1 MAAAASTAITTSRRF
16 IVSPGRSARFAAAEA
31 RPIGRGG
38 GSGRPPRS
46 SPRAELESGTI
57 RAGEGTLLTTVVEP
71 NALAEIPLFRGLP
84 PERLKRLS
92 ESLRKKTVPAGTN
105 MITADQPGEVVYV
118 LLEGT
123 VKILIEQMDGREVIL
138 AFLGAGDT
146 VGEMSLVDS
155 AGRSA
160 NVMTME
166 KCTFLWMDRA
176 TFQDLLRHVPE
187 FAQNL
192 VRLLSSR
199 LRMANEQIQSLSSLD
214 VAGRLARQILAFAE
228 RYGAPSD
235 GGTQISLRLTQT
247 DLAELVGASRERV
260 NQVMVD
266 LRQKGLLSVDSGHH
280 VLVHRPQELARLC
293 R

>member
-1 MAAAASTAITTSRRF
+1 MPALSD
-16 IVSPGRSARFAAAEA
+16 
-31 RPIGRGG
+31 
-38 GSGRPPRS
+38 
-46 SPRAELESGTI
+46 
-57 RAGEGTLLTTVVEP
+57 P
-71 NALAEIPLFRGLP
+71 NALAEIALFRGLP
-84 PERLKRLS
+84 PERLRRLNDQ
-92 ESLRKKTVPAGTN
+92 LHKKSVPAGTN
-105 MITADQPGEVVYV
+105 MITAEQPGEVVYI

-166 KCTFLWMDRA
+166 KCTFLWMDRN
-176 TFQDLLRHVPE
+176 TFHDLLKNVPE
-187 FAQNL
+187 FTQNL
-192 VRLLSSR
+192 VRMLSSR

-228 RYGAPSD
+228 RYGQEEP
-235 GGTQISLRLTQT
+235 GQGVRIPLRLTQS

-266 LRQKGLLSVDSGHH
+266 FRQKGYLAVDSAHRI
-280 VLVHRPQELARLC
+280 LVHKAQELARLC

>member
-1 MAAAASTAITTSRRF
+1 M
-16 IVSPGRSARFAAAEA
+16 
-31 RPIGRGG
+31 
-38 GSGRPPRS
+38 
-46 SPRAELESGTI
+46 
-57 RAGEGTLLTTVVEP
+57 EGIAVNIEP
-71 NALAEIPLFRGLP
+71 SALAEISLFEGLP
-84 PERLKRLS
+84 AERLKRLS
-92 ESLRKKTVPAGTN
+92 EILRKKTVPSGTN
-105 MITADQPGEVVYV
+105 MITAEQPGEVVYV
-118 LLEGT
+118 ILEGT
-123 VKILIEQMDGREVIL
+123 VKILIEQVDGREVIL

-166 KCTFLWMDRA
+166 RCTLLWMDRA
-176 TFQDLLRHVPE
+176 TFQDLLRNVSE

-192 VRLLSSR
+192 VKLLAGR

-228 RYGAPSD
+228 RYGRDEPE
-235 GGTQISLRLTQT
+235 GTRIPLRLTQS

-260 NQVMVD
+260 NQVMVEF
-266 LRQKGLLSVDSGHH
+266 RQKGYLSVDSTHRI
-280 VLVHRPQELARLC
+280 LVHQPHDLARFC

>member
-1 MAAAASTAITTSRRF
+1 
-16 IVSPGRSARFAAAEA
+16 
-31 RPIGRGG
+31 
-38 GSGRPPRS
+38 
-46 SPRAELESGTI
+46 
-57 RAGEGTLLTTVVEP
+57 LTVVVEP
-71 NALAEIPLFRGLP
+71 SALAEIPLFRGLP
-84 PERLKRLS
+84 ADRLKKLS
-92 ESLRKKTVPAGTN
+92 EVLRKKSVPSGTN

-123 VKILIEQMDGREVIL
+123 VKILIEQVDGREVIL
-138 AFLGAGDT
+138 AFLGPGDT

-176 TFQDLLRHVPE
+176 TFQDLLRNVPE

-214 VAGRLARQILAFAE
+214 VAGRLARQLLAFSE
-228 RYGAPSD
+228 RYGEPID
-235 GGTQISLRLTQT
+235 GGVRVALRLTQT

-266 LRQKGLLSVDSGHH
+266 FRQKGYLTVDSSHH
-280 VLVHRPQELARLC
+280 ILVHRPQELARFC
-293 R
+293 G

>member
-1 MAAAASTAITTSRRF
+1 MTA
-16 IVSPGRSARFAAAEA
+16 
-31 RPIGRGG
+31 
-38 GSGRPPRS
+38 
-46 SPRAELESGTI
+46 LND
-57 RAGEGTLLTTVVEP
+57 P
-71 NALAEIPLFRGLP
+71 NQLGEIPLFHGIP
-84 PERLKRLS
+84 SDRLKRLN
-92 ESLRKKTVPAGTN
+92 EVMHKKTVPAGTN
-105 MITADQPGEVVYV
+105 MITAEQPGEVVYV

-155 AGRSA
+155 SGRSA

-176 TFQDLLRHVPE
+176 TFQDCLKNVSE
-187 FAQNL
+187 FTQNL
-192 VRLLSSR
+192 VRLLAGR

-214 VAGRLARQILAFAE
+214 VAGRLARQLLAFTE
-228 RYGAPSD
+228 RYGSSEE
-235 GGTQISLRLTQT
+235 GNGSGVKINLRLTQT

-260 NQVMVD
+260 NQVMVEF
-266 LRQKGLLSVDSGHH
+266 RQKGYLSVDSSHH
-280 VLVHRPQELARLC
+280 IQVHQPPALARLC

>member
-1 MAAAASTAITTSRRF
+1 
-16 IVSPGRSARFAAAEA
+16 
-31 RPIGRGG
+31 
-38 GSGRPPRS
+38 
-46 SPRAELESGTI
+46 LTI
-57 RAGEGTLLTTVVEP
+57 DP
-71 NALAEIPLFRGLP
+71 SALAEIQLFEGLP
-84 PERLKRLS
+84 AERLQRLA
-92 ESLRKKTVPAGTN
+92 EILRKKTVPSGTN
-105 MITADQPGEVVYV
+105 MITAEQPGEVVYV
-118 LLEGT
+118 VLEGT

-155 AGRSA
+155 SGRSA

-166 KCTFLWMDRA
+166 KCTLLWMDRA
-176 TFQDLLRHVPE
+176 TFQDLLRNVPE

-192 VRLLSSR
+192 VKLLAGR

-228 RYGAPSD
+228 RYGRPDD
-235 GGTQISLRLTQT
+235 GGIRIPLRLTQS

-260 NQVMVD
+260 NQVMVEF
-266 LRQKGLLSVDSGHH
+266 RQKGYLSVDSSHR
-280 VLVHRPQELARLC
+280 VLVLKNEDLARFC

>member
-1 MAAAASTAITTSRRF
+1 MNLDSNSL
-16 IVSPGRSARFAAAEA
+16 S
-31 RPIGRGG
+31 
-38 GSGRPPRS
+38 
-46 SPRAELESGTI
+46 ELS
-57 RAGEGTLLTTVVEP
+57 
-71 NALAEIPLFRGLP
+71 LFRGLP
-84 PERLKRLS
+84 PERLKRLA
-92 ESLRKKTVPAGTN
+92 EVLRKKTVPAGTN
-105 MITADQPGEVVYV
+105 MITAEQPGEVVYV
-118 LLEGT
+118 ILEGT

-155 AGRSA
+155 SGRSA

-166 KCTFLWMDRA
+166 RCTLLWMDRA
-176 TFQDLLRHVPE
+176 SFQDLLKHSNE

-192 VRLLSSR
+192 VRLLASR

-214 VAGRLARQILAFAE
+214 VAGRLARQILAFAD
-228 RYGAPSD
+228 RYGRD
-235 GGTQISLRLTQT
+235 GEEGTLVPLRLTQS

-266 LRQKGLLSVDSGHH
+266 FRGKGFLTVDSSHRI
-280 VLVHRPQELARLC
+280 VVHKPGELAKLC

>member
-1 MAAAASTAITTSRRF
+1 M
-16 IVSPGRSARFAAAEA
+16 
-31 RPIGRGG
+31 
-38 GSGRPPRS
+38 
-46 SPRAELESGTI
+46 
-57 RAGEGTLLTTVVEP
+57 TVVADP
-71 NALAEIPLFRGLP
+71 KTLAEIPLFQGLP
-84 PERLKRLS
+84 PERLERLN
-92 ESLRKKTVPAGTN
+92 ETLHKKSVPAGTN
-105 MITADQPGEVVYV
+105 MITAEQPGEVVYV

-123 VKILIEQMDGREVIL
+123 VKILIEQLDGREVIL

-155 AGRSA
+155 SGRSA

-166 KCTFLWMDRA
+166 KCTFLWMDKK
-176 TFQDLLRHVPE
+176 TFQDLLKNVPE

-192 VRLLSSR
+192 VKLLASR

-214 VAGRLARQILAFAE
+214 VAGRLARQLLAFAE
-228 RYGAPSD
+228 RYGHAEE
-235 GGTQISLRLTQT
+235 GGTRIPLRLTQT

-266 LRQKGLLSVDSGHH
+266 LRQKGHLSVDSS
-280 VLVHRPQELARLC
+280 HRILLHRSDELARLC

>member
-1 MAAAASTAITTSRRF
+1 LPA
-16 IVSPGRSARFAAAEA
+16 
-31 RPIGRGG
+31 
-38 GSGRPPRS
+38 
-46 SPRAELESGTI
+46 
-57 RAGEGTLLTTVVEP
+57 LTDP
-71 NALAEIPLFRGLP
+71 NALAEISLFKGLP
-84 PERLKRLS
+84 ADRLRRLN
-92 ESLRKKTVPAGTN
+92 EALHKKSVPAGTN
-105 MITADQPGEVVYV
+105 MITAEQPGEVVYV

-123 VKILIEQMDGREVIL
+123 VKILIEQLDGREVIL

-166 KCTFLWMDRA
+166 KCTFLWMDRN
-176 TFQDLLRHVPE
+176 TFQDLLKNVPE
-187 FAQNL
+187 FTQNL
-192 VRLLSSR
+192 VRMLSGR

-228 RYGAPSD
+228 RYGQDEP
-235 GGTQISLRLTQT
+235 GGSTRIPLRLTQS

-266 LRQKGLLSVDSGHH
+266 FRQKEYLSVDSSHRI
-280 VLVHRPQELARLC
+280 LVHKVQDLTRLC

>member
-1 MAAAASTAITTSRRF
+1 MPALSD
-16 IVSPGRSARFAAAEA
+16 
-31 RPIGRGG
+31 
-38 GSGRPPRS
+38 
-46 SPRAELESGTI
+46 
-57 RAGEGTLLTTVVEP
+57 P
-71 NALAEIPLFRGLP
+71 NALAEIALFRGLP
-84 PERLKRLS
+84 PERLRRLNDQ
-92 ESLRKKTVPAGTN
+92 LHKKSVPAGTN
-105 MITADQPGEVVYV
+105 MITAEQPGEVVYI

-166 KCTFLWMDRA
+166 KCTFLWMDRN
-176 TFQDLLRHVPE
+176 TFHDLLKNVPE
-187 FAQNL
+187 FTQNL
-192 VRLLSSR
+192 VRMLSSR

-228 RYGAPSD
+228 RYGAPTEE
-235 GGTQISLRLTQT
+235 GTRIGLRLTQT

-266 LRQKGLLSVDSGHH
+266 FRQKGYLAVDSAHRI
-280 VLVHRPQELARLC
+280 LVHKAQELARLC

>member
-1 MAAAASTAITTSRRF
+1 MPAL
-16 IVSPGRSARFAAAEA
+16 PD
-31 RPIGRGG
+31 
-38 GSGRPPRS
+38 
-46 SPRAELESGTI
+46 
-57 RAGEGTLLTTVVEP
+57 P
-71 NALAEIPLFRGLP
+71 NALADIALFKGLP
-84 PERLKRLS
+84 VDRLRRLNDA
-92 ESLRKKTVPAGTN
+92 LHKKSVPAGTN
-105 MITADQPGEVVYV
+105 MITAEQPGEVVYV

-166 KCTFLWMDRA
+166 KCTFLWMDRT
-176 TFQDLLRHVPE
+176 TFQDLLKNVPE
-187 FAQNL
+187 FTQNL
-192 VRLLSSR
+192 VRMLSGR

-228 RYGAPSD
+228 RYGQEEP
-235 GGTQISLRLTQT
+235 GQGTRIPLRLTQS

-266 LRQKGLLSVDSGHH
+266 FRQKEYLSVDSAHRI
-280 VLVHRPQELARLC
+280 LVHKPEDLARLC

>member
-1 MAAAASTAITTSRRF
+1 
-16 IVSPGRSARFAAAEA
+16 V
-31 RPIGRGG
+31 
-38 GSGRPPRS
+38 
-46 SPRAELESGTI
+46 TI
-57 RAGEGTLLTTVVEP
+57 EP
-71 NALAEIPLFRGLP
+71 SALAEIPLFQNLP
-84 PERLKRLS
+84 QDRLKRLT
-92 ESLRKKTVPAGTN
+92 EILRKKTVPSGTN
-105 MITADQPGEVVYV
+105 MITAKQPGEVVYV
-118 LLEGT
+118 VLEGT

-155 AGRSA
+155 SGRSA

-166 KCTFLWMDRA
+166 KCTLLWMDRA
-176 TFQDLLRHVPE
+176 TFQDLLRNVPE

-192 VRLLSSR
+192 VKLLAGR

-228 RYGAPSD
+228 RYGRPD
-235 GGTQISLRLTQT
+235 EGGTRIPLRLTQS

-260 NQVMVD
+260 NQVMVEF
-266 LRQKGLLSVDSGHH
+266 RQKGYLSVDSTHRI
-280 VLVHRPQELARLC
+280 LVEKHADLARFC

>member
-1 MAAAASTAITTSRRF
+1 
-16 IVSPGRSARFAAAEA
+16 
-31 RPIGRGG
+31 
-38 GSGRPPRS
+38 
-46 SPRAELESGTI
+46 
-57 RAGEGTLLTTVVEP
+57 
-71 NALAEIPLFRGLP
+71 
-84 PERLKRLS
+84 
-92 ESLRKKTVPAGTN
+92 
-105 MITADQPGEVVYV
+105 MITAEQPGEVVYV

-176 TFQDLLRHVPE
+176 TFQDCLKNVSE
-187 FAQNL
+187 FTQNL
-192 VRLLSSR
+192 VRLLAGR

-228 RYGAPSD
+228 RYGRAEEPNGGGVRSPSASPRPTSPSSSAP
-235 GGTQISLRLTQT
+235 R
-247 DLAELVGASRERV
+247 ASGSTR
-260 NQVMVD
+260 
-266 LRQKGLLSVDSGHH
+266 
-280 VLVHRPQELARLC
+280 
-293 R
+293 

>member
-1 MAAAASTAITTSRRF
+1 MPA
-16 IVSPGRSARFAAAEA
+16 
-31 RPIGRGG
+31 
-38 GSGRPPRS
+38 
-46 SPRAELESGTI
+46 
-57 RAGEGTLLTTVVEP
+57 LTDP
-71 NALAEIPLFRGLP
+71 NALAEISLFKGLP
-84 PERLKRLS
+84 ADRLRRLN
-92 ESLRKKTVPAGTN
+92 EALHKKSVPAGTN
-105 MITADQPGEVVYV
+105 MITAEQPGEVVYV

-123 VKILIEQMDGREVIL
+123 VKILIEQLDGREVIL

-166 KCTFLWMDRA
+166 KCTFLWMDRN
-176 TFQDLLRHVPE
+176 TFQDLLKNVPE
-187 FAQNL
+187 FTQNL
-192 VRLLSSR
+192 VRMLSGR

-228 RYGAPSD
+228 RYGQDEPG
-235 GGTQISLRLTQT
+235 GGTRIPLRLTQS

-266 LRQKGLLSVDSGHH
+266 FRQKEYLSVDSSHRI
-280 VLVHRPQELARLC
+280 LVHKVQDLTRLC

>member
-1 MAAAASTAITTSRRF
+1 MTA
-16 IVSPGRSARFAAAEA
+16 VNDPK
-31 RPIGRGG
+31 
-38 GSGRPPRS
+38 
-46 SPRAELESGTI
+46 
-57 RAGEGTLLTTVVEP
+57 LLGD
-71 NALAEIPLFRGLP
+71 IPLFHGVP
-84 PERLKRLS
+84 IERLKRLN
-92 ESLRKKTVPAGTN
+92 EVMHRKSVPAGTN
-105 MITADQPGEVVYV
+105 MITAEQPGEVVYV

-166 KCTFLWMDRA
+166 KCTFLWMDRN
-176 TFQDLLRHVPE
+176 TFQDCLRHVPE
-187 FAQNL
+187 FTQNL
-192 VRLLSSR
+192 VRLLSGR

-214 VAGRLARQILAFAE
+214 VAGRLARQLLAFTE
-228 RYGAPSD
+228 RYGSPAENGVAGSA
-235 GGTQISLRLTQT
+235 GASGVQINLRLTQT

-260 NQVMVD
+260 NQVMVEF
-266 LRQKGLLSVDSGHH
+266 RQKGYLSVDTAHR
-280 VLVHRPQELARLC
+280 VQVHQTQALARLC

>member
-1 MAAAASTAITTSRRF
+1 MS
-16 IVSPGRSARFAAAEA
+16 
-31 RPIGRGG
+31 
-38 GSGRPPRS
+38 
-46 SPRAELESGTI
+46 
-57 RAGEGTLLTTVVEP
+57 VVPEP
-71 NALAEIPLFRGLP
+71 HDLAEISLFQGLP
-84 PERLKRLS
+84 LDRLERLNETLH
-92 ESLRKKTVPAGTN
+92 KKTVPAGTN
-105 MITADQPGEVVYV
+105 MITAEQPGEVVYV

-123 VKILIEQMDGREVIL
+123 VKILIEQLDGREVIL

-166 KCTFLWMDRA
+166 KCTFLWMDKR
-176 TFQDLLRHVPE
+176 TFSDLLKNVPE
-187 FAQNL
+187 FSQNL
-192 VRLLSSR
+192 VKLLASR

-214 VAGRLARQILAFAE
+214 VAGRLARQLLAFAE
-228 RYGAPSD
+228 RYGIQEGEEEGGEAPAAAAEE
-235 GGTQISLRLTQT
+235 GAATGTRIPLRLTQT

-266 LRQKGLLSVDSGHH
+266 FRQRGFLSVDSSHRI
-280 VLVHRPQELARLC
+280 LVHQPEELANLC

>member
-1 MAAAASTAITTSRRF
+1 MAAVVDPTA
-16 IVSPGRSARFAAAEA
+16 
-31 RPIGRGG
+31 
-38 GSGRPPRS
+38 
-46 SPRAELESGTI
+46 
-57 RAGEGTLLTTVVEP
+57 LT
-71 NALAEIPLFRGLP
+71 EIPLFRGLP
-84 PERLKRLS
+84 PERLQRLT
-92 ESLRKKTVPAGTN
+92 EKLRRKSVSAGTN

-118 LLEGT
+118 LLDGT

-138 AFLGAGDT
+138 AFLGPGDT

-166 KCTFLWMDRA
+166 KCTFLWMDR
-176 TFQDLLRHVPE
+176 TSFQELLRNVPE

-214 VAGRLARQILAFAE
+214 VAGRLARQILAFSE
-228 RYGAPSD
+228 RYGEPAE

-266 LRQKGLLSVDSGHH
+266 FRQKGYLSVDSGHH
-280 VLVHRPQELARLC
+280 ILVQRPEELARLC
-293 R
+293 S

>member
-1 MAAAASTAITTSRRF
+1 MPAL
-16 IVSPGRSARFAAAEA
+16 PD
-31 RPIGRGG
+31 
-38 GSGRPPRS
+38 
-46 SPRAELESGTI
+46 
-57 RAGEGTLLTTVVEP
+57 P
-71 NALAEIPLFRGLP
+71 NALAEIALFKGLP
-84 PERLKRLS
+84 PERLRRLNDQ
-92 ESLRKKTVPAGTN
+92 LHKKSVPAGTN
-105 MITADQPGEVVYV
+105 MITAEQPGEVVYV

-166 KCTFLWMDRA
+166 KCTFLWMDRN
-176 TFQDLLRHVPE
+176 TFQDLLKNVPE
-187 FAQNL
+187 FTQNL
-192 VRLLSSR
+192 VRMLSSR

-214 VAGRLARQILAFAE
+214 VAGRLARQLLAFTE
-228 RYGAPSD
+228 RYGSAEESN
-235 GGTQISLRLTQT
+235 GGGVKINLRLTQT

-260 NQVMVD
+260 NQVMVEF
-266 LRQKGLLSVDSGHH
+266 RQKGYLSVDSAHH
-280 VLVHRPQELARLC
+280 IQVHQPPALARLC

>member
-1 MAAAASTAITTSRRF
+1 M
-16 IVSPGRSARFAAAEA
+16 
-31 RPIGRGG
+31 
-38 GSGRPPRS
+38 
-46 SPRAELESGTI
+46 TI
-57 RAGEGTLLTTVVEP
+57 DP
-71 NALAEIPLFRGLP
+71 SALAEIQLFEGLP
-84 PERLKRLS
+84 AERLQRLA
-92 ESLRKKTVPAGTN
+92 EILRKKTVPAGTN
-105 MITADQPGEVVYV
+105 MITAEQPGEVVYV
-118 LLEGT
+118 VLEGT

-155 AGRSA
+155 SGRSA

-166 KCTFLWMDRA
+166 KCTLLWMDRA
-176 TFQDLLRHVPE
+176 TFQDLLRNVPE

-192 VRLLSSR
+192 VKLLAGR

-228 RYGAPSD
+228 RYGRPDD
-235 GGTQISLRLTQT
+235 GGIRIPLRLTQS

-260 NQVMVD
+260 NQVMVEF
-266 LRQKGLLSVDSGHH
+266 RQKGYLSVDSSHR
-280 VLVHRPQELARLC
+280 VLVLKNEDLARFC